1 MLQQLAAVAL
11 VLGSL
16 CALVWVMKRKGWA
29 RVGGAVGGA
38 GVGWLRGRSFTARNS
53 QAQLEVIERLVLTPQ
68 HSVHLIRL
76 ADRVLLVGLSPNGCN
91 LLESTPAA
99 AIQQRGMGQPAM
111 GQPGMGR

>member
-1 MLQQLAAVAL
+1 MEMLQQLAAVAL

-29 RVGGAVGGA
+29 RVGGA
-38 GVGWLRGRSFTARNS
+38 GVGWLRGRSFTPRNS

-76 ADRVLLVGLSPNGCN
+76 ADRILLVGLSPNGCN

-99 AIQQRGMGQPAM
+99 ALEQPAM
-111 GQPGMGR
+111 AQPGMGR